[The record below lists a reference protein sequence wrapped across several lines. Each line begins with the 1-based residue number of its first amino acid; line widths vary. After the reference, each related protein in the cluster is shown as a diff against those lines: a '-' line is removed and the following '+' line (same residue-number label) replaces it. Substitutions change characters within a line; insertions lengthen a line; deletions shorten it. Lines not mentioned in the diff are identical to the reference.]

1 MLALLMK
8 LSMLHALTN
17 GLWLMDYA
25 IAETYRPLVQKML
38 KGEKVEFAQS
48 NLAVNFPGINAA
60 NTIVPNIW
68 ERNKFAQDLA
78 NAPKGTVPIMVI
90 DGPIMQEDYCGSPGL
105 KSIENWMLQ
114 ADASPN
120 IVGQVMF
127 INSPGGSASGV
138 KAFSNMVKDLNKPV
152 VSYVDEIAASGGYW
166 IASAGRKIVVSDT
179 IANLGAIGAFSTFYD
194 NKKRM
199 ADLGYRE
206 IQVYAHSSNKKNK
219 IYRDLTSEDAETAL
233 AAKEEYA
240 TRFLDPLVAEF
251 QTAVKKNRRATSS
264 MMNEDVMAGDIF
276 SGTEALKVGLADS
289 IGNLNSAI
297 QLVLDIK
304 SKRV

>member
-1 MLALLMK
+1 
-8 LSMLHALTN
+8 
-17 GLWLMDYA
+17 
-25 IAETYRPLVQKML
+25 
-38 KGEKVEFAQS
+38 
-48 NLAVNFPGINAA
+48 
-60 NTIVPNIW
+60 
-68 ERNKFAQDLA
+68 
-78 NAPKGTVPIMVI
+78 
-90 DGPIMQEDYCGSPGL
+90 
-105 KSIENWMLQ
+105 
-114 ADASPN
+114 
-120 IVGQVMF
+120 
-127 INSPGGSASGV
+127 
-138 KAFSNMVKDLNKPV
+138 
-152 VSYVDEIAASGGYW
+152 
-166 IASAGRKIVVSDT
+166 VVSDT
-179 IANLGAIGAFSTFYD
+179 IANLGSIGAFSTFYD